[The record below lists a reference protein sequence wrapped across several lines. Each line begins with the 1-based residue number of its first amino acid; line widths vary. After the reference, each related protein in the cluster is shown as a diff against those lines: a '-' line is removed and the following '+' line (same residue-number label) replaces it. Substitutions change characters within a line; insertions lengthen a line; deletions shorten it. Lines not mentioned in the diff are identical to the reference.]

1 MSVLWERNSS
11 INITRVCT
19 ILSNL
24 IRIEIDSLASNIVH
38 AGRTF
43 AAIRYERRKRL
54 HPMSRCA
61 KECSKIFSNNKLAR
75 EGWCDIF
82 CSVMVDL
89 PKLIVLR
96 NAHTLITTC
105 I

>member
-1 MSVLWERNSS
+1 MKNQ
-11 INITRVCT
+11 
-19 ILSNL
+19 
-24 IRIEIDSLASNIVH
+24 
-38 AGRTF
+38 
-43 AAIRYERRKRL
+43 
-54 HPMSRCA
+54 
-61 KECSKIFSNNKLAR
+61 SKTFSNNKLAR
-75 EGWCDIF
+75 KGWCDIF